1 MHILTVYL
9 RPILKGHTMNKAML
23 SLITVFLLA
32 ACGQTGPL
40 VLPQDAPATEAQPSD
55 ERTGQ

>member
-1 MHILTVYL
+1 
-9 RPILKGHTMNKAML
+9 MNKAML